1 MAPQAFGRAVL
12 TGLGSFAVLLMALA
26 VYVLAESLATT
37 RVREIGIRA
46 ALGATSGEIGAMLF
60 GQIAR
65 LVGAGLAVGCAGAW
79 AGATVLRA
87 LLFQVQP
94 FDAMTVLAVTLLMFT
109 IACVV
114 TVAPAWRLAR
124 VNLQRLLSHT

>member
-1 MAPQAFGRAVL
+1 M
-12 TGLGSFAVLLMALA
+12 
-26 VYVLAESLATT
+26 
-37 RVREIGIRA
+37 
-46 ALGATSGEIGAMLF
+46 
-60 GQIAR
+60 
-65 LVGAGLAVGCAGAW
+65 
-79 AGATVLRA
+79 LRA
-87 LLFQVQP
+87 LLFEVQP

>member
-60 GQIAR
+60 GQ
-65 LVGAGLAVGCAGAW
+65 
-79 AGATVLRA
+79 LR
-87 LLFQVQP
+87 VWS
-94 FDAMTVLAVTLLMFT
+94 
-109 IACVV
+109 
-114 TVAPAWRLAR
+114 APASRWGALEPGRERRCFAR
-124 VNLQRLLSHT
+124 CCLRFSRSMP